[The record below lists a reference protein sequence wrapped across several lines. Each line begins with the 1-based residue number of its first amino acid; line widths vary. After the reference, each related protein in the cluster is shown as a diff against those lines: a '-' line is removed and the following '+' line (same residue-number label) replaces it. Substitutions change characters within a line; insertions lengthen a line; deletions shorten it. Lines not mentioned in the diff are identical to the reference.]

1 MENQFC
7 CRVDRSSLGKY
18 HQINF
23 TIFHLW
29 LYLLVMLVALSR
41 LATTSILDYFHMLY
55 VLRDSIL
62 HLDTCHYQWRI
73 HTGFHSFCG
82 NPLLA
87 DLKQERFIDW
97 LLLTLGACARV
108 TVVVL
113 CVSVCVCVCVCVCL
127 LPR

>member
-1 MENQFC
+1 
-7 CRVDRSSLGKY
+7 
-18 HQINF
+18 
-23 TIFHLW
+23 
-29 LYLLVMLVALSR
+29 
-41 LATTSILDYFHMLY
+41 MLY

-73 HTGFHSFCG
+73 QTGFHSFRG
-82 NPLLA
+82 NPLLE

-113 CVSVCVCVCVCVCL
+113 CVSVCVCVCVCVCYHASCHI
-127 LPR
+127 PRLYVESKVPLSFLWRSQDVHCVDFVENALIKSSGDIC